1 MTISGELSSTAV
13 QRDDPNDPRHV
24 SARSQRGRHDA
35 VGIGAERSVTKT
47 LDWADDDAARRDYA
61 AALYML
67 MVVEEESGAGLS
79 SEYIHKRA
87 IWSRSQSIQMSPV

>member
-13 QRDDPNDPRHV
+13 PRDDSDGPRHV

-35 VGIGAERSVTKT
+35 VGTGAERSVTKT
-47 LDWADDDAARRDYA
+47 LDWADDDAAQRDYA

-67 MVVEEESGAGLS
+67 MVVEEESGAELS
-79 SEYIHKRA
+79 SEYRRKRA
-87 IWSRSQSIQMSPV
+87 AWTRSQATQMSPM